1 MPSDPEKPSSE
12 GSRSELSPRDLEAEM
27 LTDQEK
33 EKVRRLEENGSVGH
47 QEALL
52 RVVSREKARRI
63 IGFQNAHWAYE
74 DARRAAEARRMRE
87 QKPAVDINEALRLMR
102 ETDPDRKPSDET
114 EPPAAA

>member
-1 MPSDPEKPSSE
+1 MEGPPPELP
-12 GSRSELSPRDLEAEM
+12 PRDLEAEL

-33 EKVRRLEENGSVGH
+33 EKVRRLEESGSVGH

-63 IGFQNAHWAYE
+63 IGSQNARWAYQ
-74 DARRAAEARRMRE
+74 DASRAADERRIRE
-87 QKPAVDINEALRLMR
+87 QKPAIDINEALRLMR
-102 ETDPDRKPSDET
+102 ETDPDSKPSDEP